1 MKTLAIIMIL
11 GLSLLTG
18 ACRKAPVRPPA
29 VPPPAPPVSA
39 APPPIPVPEV
49 WPELPLPPSRLPAPP
64 EPPIPKN
71 FRDGEASFMSGNYP
85 GAIRGYEKFIRE
97 DPITQFKD
105 VAMFRLAM
113 SQALVCQVP
122 ECRARSMDEFKRL
135 VAKYPKS
142 PYSAEARLILNMQ
155 AEIERVKSDVKSRD
169 DRIKKL
175 TDELERLKKIDLERR
190 PPRIKK

>member
-1 MKTLAIIMIL
+1 
-11 GLSLLTG
+11 
-18 ACRKAPVRPPA
+18 
-29 VPPPAPPVSA
+29 
-39 APPPIPVPEV
+39 
-49 WPELPLPPSRLPAPP
+49 LPPSRLPAPP

-85 GAIRGYEKFIRE
+85 EAIRGYEKFIRE
-97 DPITQFKD
+97 DPITLYKD

-113 SQALVCQVP
+113 SQAFVCQAP
-122 ECRARSMDEFKRL
+122 ECRVKSMDDFKRL

-142 PYSAEARLILNMQ
+142 PYSAEARLILSMQ

>member
-1 MKTLAIIMIL
+1 MKALAIVIL

-29 VPPPAPPVSA
+29 APPPAPPVSA

-71 FRDGEASFMSGNYP
+71 FRDGEASFQSGRYP
-85 GAIRGYEKFIRE
+85 EAIRFYERFIRE
-97 DPITQFKD
+97 DAITQYKD

-113 SQALVCQVP
+113 SQALVCPVP
-122 ECRARSMDEFKRL
+122 ECRAKTMDQFKRL
-135 VAKYPKS
+135 LAQFPKS
-142 PYSAEARLILNMQ
+142 PYSAEARFLLSMQ
-155 AEIERVKSDVKSRD
+155 AEIEKMKSDVKSRD